1 MKNIPTMVVGSLPEI
16 VTSSQPRRVNKDNL
30 DNNFIREYIKILVEL
45 LKVKKK
51 NLKDIRIVYIGGYTD
66 EDNNENTNTA
76 KLYFSALKYFFKEL
90 GYGELDKSNFVIVDS
105 DNILNNLNKA
115 KDTLE
120 NSDFIF
126 LGIGQDRI
134 FGELLELMNS
144 KGINL
149 KDIIL
154 RNNILVSSV
163 CAGSVVS
170 ASKIYGGKYDSFY
183 YNRPDFVYPDSYE
196 SLGINQITLEPN
208 FGASN
213 KDEQQTLEFKETC
226 LLPDSFNIAF
236 YLCSPNSMFITNQD
250 KVYVCGAVTLLIDG
264 EELAITKENEK
275 ADITELNRYINIYN
289 KNRSEVI
296 KLFILKLLKDI
307 KVVGLEDNINQ
318 DIVSS
323 FDDEEQEL
331 QINESVKKANL
342 KLMLTTQLL
351 NLFDGSVVYR
361 ELDINSMNEEFVK
374 SLNLISDSREELY
387 LKYYMVAIIKSSS
400 KMYENNI
407 SKFLN
412 IVLECMKDMV
422 LVNPKLVYYFIC
434 TFSSFYSN
442 AEMKKL
448 LALTKIEETRRIG
461 ELNNNNL
468 FRKLVS

>member
-30 DNNFIREYIKILVEL
+30 DNNFIREYIKTLVEL

-66 EDNNENTNTA
+66 EDNNENINTA

-90 GYGELDKSNFVIVDS
+90 GYGELDKSNFAIVDS

-236 YLCSPNSMFITNQD
+236 YLCSPNSMFITNQG

>member
-1 MKNIPTMVVGSLPEI
+1 MKSIPTMVVGSLPEI
-16 VTSSQPRRVNKDNL
+16 VTSSKPRRVNKDNL
-30 DNNFIREYIKILVEL
+30 DSRFVSEYIKTLVEL

-66 EDNNENTNTA
+66 NNGKENTNSA
-76 KLYFSALKYFFKEL
+76 KLYFSALKYFFKEF

-105 DNILNNLNKA
+105 NNILNNLSKT
-115 KDTLE
+115 KDALE

-126 LGIGQDRI
+126 LGTGQDRI

-154 RNNILVSSV
+154 RNNILVSSI

-183 YNRPDFVYPDSYE
+183 YDLPDFIYPSFYE
-196 SLGINQITLEPN
+196 SLGINQVTLEPN

-213 KDEQQTLEFKETC
+213 KDEQQTLAFKENF

-236 YLCSPNSMFITNQD
+236 YLCSPNSMFITNQY
-250 KVYVCGAVTLLIDG
+250 KVYASGAISLLIDG
-264 EELAITKENEK
+264 KEFTITKENEK

-289 KNRSEVI
+289 KNRSGVI
-296 KLFILKLLKDI
+296 KLFILRLLKDI
-307 KVVGLEDNINQ
+307 KVVSLEVNIDQ

-331 QINESVKKANL
+331 KINESIKKKNL

-351 NLFDGSVVYR
+351 NLFDGSVVYK
-361 ELDINSMNEEFVK
+361 ELDINSMNEEFIK
-374 SLNLISDSREELY
+374 SLNLISTSKRELY

-400 KMYENNI
+400 TMYKDNI

-412 IVLECMKDMV
+412 IVLECMKEMV